1 MITAWSAYGP
11 NVVELETVHPER
23 LKDWD
28 VKEMEIWAPE
38 ETADMVDMLK
48 FGMSAVEI
56 GVHLNRTTA
65 SVISKMRRTSIKP

>member
-1 MITAWSAYGP
+1 MVTAWSAYGP
-11 NVVELETVHPER
+11 NVVELETVSRDR
-23 LKDWD
+23 LKTWD
-28 VKEMEIWAPE
+28 VDDMETWAPE

-65 SVISKMRRTSIKP
+65 SVISKMRSTSIKP